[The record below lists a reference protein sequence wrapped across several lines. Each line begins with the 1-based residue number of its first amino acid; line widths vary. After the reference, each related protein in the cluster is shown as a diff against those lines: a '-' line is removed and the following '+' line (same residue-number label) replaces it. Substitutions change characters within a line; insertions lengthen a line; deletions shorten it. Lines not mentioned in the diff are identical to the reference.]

1 MKVLFLDIDGVL
13 KEESYKAAFQ
23 DECFARLKRIVDA
36 TDAQIILTSSWR
48 VNYWKFVEDGFQTEN
63 EDVLRLHEYFEK
75 YGLKVSGRTDLT
87 RRSGPDSRPSEIRN
101 WLADKPDIDTFCIL
115 DDDDFYRWKWLSQF
129 LVVTRVKTIDEDG
142 YSSWK
147 RTLSDADVEK
157 AIRILNTDNKALVE
171 EQFTP

>member
-23 DECFARLKRIVDA
+23 DECFARLKRIIDA

-87 RRSGPDSRPSEIRN
+87 RAAVRS
-101 WLADKPDIDTFCIL
+101 
-115 DDDDFYRWKWLSQF
+115 
-129 LVVTRVKTIDEDG
+129 
-142 YSSWK
+142 
-147 RTLSDADVEK
+147 
-157 AIRILNTDNKALVE
+157 
-171 EQFTP
+171 

>member
-23 DECFARLKRIVDA
+23 DECFARLKRIIDA

-75 YGLKVSGRTDLT
+75 YGLKVSGRTDL
-87 RRSGPDSRPSEIRN
+87 
-101 WLADKPDIDTFCIL
+101 DTFCIL

-129 LVVTRVKTIDEDG
+129 LVVTRVKTIDEDR
-142 YSSWK
+142 YSNWK
-147 RTLSDADVEK
+147 RTLSDADVER

>member
-87 RRSGPDSRPSEIRN
+87 RRSGPDSRPSHSFW
-101 WLADKPDIDTFCIL
+101 WLRESKRLTRTDTAAGNAHCL
-115 DDDDFYRWKWLSQF
+115 MQTQK
-129 LVVTRVKTIDEDG
+129 
-142 YSSWK
+142 
-147 RTLSDADVEK
+147 
-157 AIRILNTDNKALVE
+157 
-171 EQFTP
+171 EQSES

>member
-1 MKVLFLDIDGVL
+1 MKVVFLDIDGVL

-23 DECFARLKRIVDA
+23 DECFARLKRIIDA

-87 RRSGPDSRPSEIRN
+87 VACHAKRKK
-101 WLADKPDIDTFCIL
+101 L
-115 DDDDFYRWKWLSQF
+115 
-129 LVVTRVKTIDEDG
+129 TRKT
-142 YSSWK
+142 K
-147 RTLSDADVEK
+147 KTL
-157 AIRILNTDNKALVE
+157 LNTTFKSVFYYL
-171 EQFTP
+171 

>member
-23 DECFARLKRIVDA
+23 DECFARLKRIIDA

-48 VNYWKFVEDGFQTEN
+48 VNYWKFVENGFQTEN
-63 EDVLRLHEYFEK
+63 EDVLRLYEYFEK

-101 WLADKPDIDTFCIL
+101 WLADKPDVDTFCIL
-115 DDDDFYRWKWLSQF
+115 DDDDFTAGSGCHSFWWLRESKR
-129 LVVTRVKTIDEDG
+129 LMRTDTAAGNAHCLTRM
-142 YSSWK
+142 
-147 RTLSDADVEK
+147 
-157 AIRILNTDNKALVE
+157 
-171 EQFTP
+171 